1 MNSHTEILHTSGSTG
16 RPKAISVEYSRMLA
30 SARMTCDFLQLKRG
44 DTALLCLSTQYIAGR
59 MMEVR
64 ADERG
69 LRLIRRQPS
78 SHPLADVEE
87 HIDFAAMVPMQVY
100 ESLRVP
106 VERQRLSRIRHLIIG
121 GGAIPPDL
129 ESELASEFGHDPLCP
144 NHIWSTYGMT
154 ETLSHIA
161 MRPIGQRWYQTLPG
175 VSLSQDADHCLII
188 DAPHLCPHTLH
199 TNDIV
204 EFNPDG
210 AGFAVRGR
218 KDNVICTGGI
228 KIQIEEVEALLSRH
242 FSFPIIV
249 TCRPHPKYG
258 EAIVFLSTQAL
269 DEQVLRQILPPHS
282 LPKQIIIL
290 PALPLTPTGKP
301 DRVAAKEILKVDHNI
316 SGS

>member
-1 MNSHTEILHTSGSTG
+1 MISHTEILHTSGSTG

-106 VERQRLSRIRHLIIG
+106 IERQRLSRIRHLIIG

-218 KDNVICTGGI
+218 KDNVICTGGL
-228 KIQIEEVEALLSRH
+228 KIQAEEVEALLSQH
-242 FSFPIIV
+242 LDTPVIV
-249 TCRPHPKYG
+249 TSRPHPKFG
-258 EAIVFLSTQAL
+258 EAIVFLATQAL
-269 DEQVLRQILPPHS
+269 DEHALRLLLPPYS
-282 LPKQIIIL
+282 LPKQIIIV
-290 PALPLTPTGKP
+290 PTLPLTPTGKP
-301 DRVAAKEILKVDHNI
+301 DRSAARRVAL
-316 SGS
+316 